1 MTGAVWTEHRPLGDT
16 DLSVSSLAMGC
27 AKLGAFW
34 QGRSPAAGRRALE
47 AARSSGITFF
57 DTADC
62 YARGISERLVGQALG
77 PHRDEVVIATKV
89 GLLKTP
95 LAIASARRSSPER
108 RPMGRAELRGLVPQG
123 QAARCFAPVYVEKAV
138 ERSLRRLRT
147 DRVDLLLLHDPPAEE
162 LRAQRFLP
170 ALERLREAGKIRHY
184 GVACSGAEQS
194 RAALDLPDVSCL
206 AIPHNLQTG
215 ATAAAVLPEAERR
228 GVAVVATAPLGDGTL
243 LRAAAGEHPPETVAT
258 ACIQFA
264 LASRGIS
271 AVIVGMST
279 PDHVAADVRAATGP
293 PLPEPVVESIRR
305 CVSEAAGPRC

>member
-1 MTGAVWTEHRPLGDT
+1 MTAAVWTEHRRLGDT
-16 DLSVSSLAMGC
+16 ELSVSSLAMGC

-34 QGRSPAAGRRALE
+34 QGRSVPAGRRALE

-77 PHRDEVVIATKV
+77 PHRDDVVIATKV

-95 LAIASARRSSPER
+95 LAIASARRSSPAP
-108 RPMGRAELRGLVPQG
+108 RPLGRAELRGLVPRRD
-123 QAARCFAPVYVEKAV
+123 AARCFAPRYVEKAV

-170 ALERLREAGKIRHY
+170 ALDRLRQAGKVRYY
-184 GVACSGAEQS
+184 GVACGSAEQG
-194 RAALDLPDVSCL
+194 RAALEVPGVSCL
-206 AIPHNLQTG
+206 ALPHNLQTTA
-215 ATAAAVLPEAERR
+215 ATAAVLPEAERR

-243 LRAAAGEHPPETVAT
+243 LQASGGEHPPETVAA

-264 LASRGIS
+264 LASPGIA

-279 PDHVAADVRAATGP
+279 PDHVAANVRAATGP
-293 PLPEPVVESIRR
+293 PLPEPVVESVRR
-305 CVSEAAGPRC
+305 RVSGAAGPGC